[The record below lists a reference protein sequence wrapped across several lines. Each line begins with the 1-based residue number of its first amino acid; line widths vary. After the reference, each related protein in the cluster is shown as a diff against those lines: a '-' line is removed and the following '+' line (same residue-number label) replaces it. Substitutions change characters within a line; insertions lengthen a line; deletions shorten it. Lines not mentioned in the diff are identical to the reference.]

1 MEEKLIDYTDT
12 DGPLMKETIRYP
24 VSGSLADNGVHIS
37 IVYGDYFYTEALLKL
52 LGSEFFT
59 W

>member
-12 DGPLMKETIRYP
+12 DCLLMKGTIRYP
-24 VSGSLADNGVHIS
+24 VCGSLADNGVHIS